1 MGRLTEPRGNASI
14 HAIACRSQRGK
25 LGDFFGIR
33 MTDPT
38 NFPYW
43 LDLIIKAAIGV
54 IISLVGLD
62 YRSVKNSLT
71 ELERAKYTL
80 STDVQIIQS
89 NLNHLRE
96 SMQSIDKKL
105 DKALD
110 K

>member
-1 MGRLTEPRGNASI
+1 MGRSAKSRSDATVFDVLKRPR
-14 HAIACRSQRGK
+14 RGK
-25 LGDFFGIR
+25 LGDFFG
-33 MTDPT
+33 MSDPT

-43 LDLIIKAAIGV
+43 LDLLIKAAIGV
-54 IISLVGLD
+54 VISLVGID
-62 YRSVKNSLT
+62 YRSVKNSLV

-89 NLNHLRE
+89 NLNHLRD
-96 SMQSIDKKL
+96 SMQNIDKKL

>member
-1 MGRLTEPRGNASI
+1 
-14 HAIACRSQRGK
+14 
-25 LGDFFGIR
+25 